1 MSLPISILIT
11 LMCMSI
17 MDLTINMMTMAGL
30 ILGMGMVVDSSIVIL
45 ENIYKHRELGEKP
58 AIAAILGSKNMINAI
73 VASTLTTLCV
83 FVPMLLYKSELEMIG
98 QMFQEMV
105 VTVVISL
112 IASLFVAV
120 TLVPAL
126 CGSIL
131 SLV

>member
-1 MSLPISILIT
+1 
-11 LMCMSI
+11 MSI